1 MTEKKNELSTIDD
14 LETRLMDEDNLDE
27 INKIVEMFNV
37 NLQKKN
43 IIRSAKLSDVQD
55 KVVQQMTDR
64 FENRADSFSND
75 DLIKYHKIIQD
86 TLTKTDTTMDNVK
99 TPTIQINQQVNVDNV
114 TFNSESR
121 KRILEAVNNILNGSE
136 EIEEIE
142 DIEVEEINDS
152 E

>member
-1 MTEKKNELSTIDD
+1 MAENKNELSTINE
-14 LETRLMDEDNLDE
+14 LETKLMEEENLDE

-64 FENRADSFSND
+64 FEQRADSFSND
-75 DLIKYHKIIQD
+75 DLIKYHKIIQE

-136 EIEEIE
+136 NVEDAEIEGA
-142 DIEVEEINDS
+142 DNSD
-152 E
+152 

>member
-1 MTEKKNELSTIDD
+1 MAEYKTGISTINELES
-14 LETRLMDEDNLDE
+14 RLIEEENIDE

-64 FENRADSFSND
+64 FEQRADSFSND
-75 DLIKYHKIIQD
+75 DLIKYHKIIQE
-86 TLTKTDTTMDNVK
+86 TLTKTDTTMDNIK

-114 TFNSESR
+114 AFDSDSR
-121 KRILEAVNNILNGSE
+121 KKILEVVNNILKNPE
-136 EIEEIE
+136 NIE
-142 DIEVEEINDS
+142 DIIENEECDDID
-152 E
+152 